1 MGRPLLEVTGSGVCA
16 QPLSVLTADPGTPC
30 LIQTHRFVLKNA
42 FMLVSVHVTVLP
54 LDAREGFRTPG
65 AEL

>member
-1 MGRPLLEVTGSGVCA
+1 MGRPLFEVTGSGVCA
-16 QPLSVLTADPGTPC
+16 QPLSVFTADPGA
-30 LIQTHRFVLKNA
+30 LKNA

-54 LDAREGFRTPG
+54 LKAREGFRSPG